1 MDYSDKI
8 QTHIDALRHYLLA
21 QAEANDPFI
30 SQRDRNERI

>member
-8 QTHIDALRHYLLA
+8 QIHVDALRHYLLA

-30 SQRDRNERI
+30 GSSRKDMG